1 MINRLKNLRKDI
13 LKLSQEEFAKKLD
26 ISRAN
31 MSSIEIGRV
40 ALTERNIK
48 TICEKF
54 NVKEDWLRNGNEPIF
69 NNDYSNMNIGQRLK
83 ELRKNILNL
92 TLKDF
97 GNEISLSP
105 GALGDIEN
113 GRRILQERH
122 IKLICQTF
130 NVNEDWLRNGNE
142 PIFIEKETDAL
153 EEFFNEKNASPL
165 ARKIIKKYFNLNEKH
180 REMFENFLKECIN
193 ELEEEYKTEKENDKI
208 KEFPK
213 HEQKEMV
220 KIIAR
225 GEGIT
230 EISKE
235 ELEELKRNSV
245 RLDPEDYDKYF

>member
-1 MINRLKNLRKDI
+1 
-13 LKLSQEEFAKKLD
+13 
-26 ISRAN
+26 
-31 MSSIEIGRV
+31 
-40 ALTERNIK
+40 
-48 TICEKF
+48 
-54 NVKEDWLRNGNEPIF
+54 
-69 NNDYSNMNIGQRLK
+69 MNIGNRLQI
-83 ELRKNILNL
+83 LRIDLLSNKKLTRKQFGEKIGVSEDVIKNIEYNRVEI
-92 TLKDF
+92 KDH
-97 GNEISLSP
+97 I
-105 GALGDIEN
+105 
-113 GRRILQERH
+113 

>member
-1 MINRLKNLRKDI
+1 
-13 LKLSQEEFAKKLD
+13 
-26 ISRAN
+26 
-31 MSSIEIGRV
+31 
-40 ALTERNIK
+40 
-48 TICEKF
+48 
-54 NVKEDWLRNGNEPIF
+54 
-69 NNDYSNMNIGQRLK
+69 MNKRLK

-180 REMFENFLKECIN
+180 RELFENFLKECIN

-213 HEQKEMV
+213 QEKEETV
-220 KIIAR
+220 QIIAR
-225 GEGIT
+225 GKGIT
-230 EISKE
+230 TISKE
-235 ELEELKRNSV
+235 EYDRIMETSEQ
-245 RLDPEDYDKYF
+245 LDPEDYDKYF